1 MMSVKI
7 LNSICI
13 LTQGEV
19 RLLVRVSSRS
29 PDPRGPALS
38 SR

>member
-7 LNSICI
+7 SNSIYI
-13 LTQGEV
+13 GALDEV